1 MKFKDYYE
9 AMGIERNATPQ
20 EIKQAYRKL
29 ARLYHPD
36 ISKDP
41 KGSEKFQEV
50 GEAYAVLKDP
60 EKRAAYDQLGK
71 QPVGEQFTPPPDWQQ
86 QFHTGQT
93 GSDNVDLSDLFAA
106 FGEARH
112 GNRSAR
118 RNMQTRGQDYEISAH
133 VLLEQ
138 LYGGEMVEVR
148 AELPELDQNGLQHY
162 VTRTFRVTIPV
173 GASDGQRLRL
183 TGKGAQSSN
192 GGSAGDLY
200 VVLALQPHALYRVSG
215 HDLYLDLPLAPW
227 EAILGA
233 TIKIPTLGGTVELT
247 IKPSTVGGQHLR
259 LAKRG
264 LKAAN
269 GTIGALYAVVNIVL
283 PNVVTAEEHKLFEK
297 LAEISVFHPRQYFPV

>member
-9 AMGIERNATPQ
+9 AMGVDRNATPQ

-71 QPVGEQFTPPPDWQQ
+71 QPVGEQFTPPPEWQQ

-93 GSDNVDLSDLFAA
+93 GFDNVDLSDLFAA

-112 GNRSAR
+112 GTRSAR
-118 RNMQTRGQDYEISAH
+118 RNMQTRGQDYELVAH
-133 VLLEQ
+133 LSLEQ
-138 LYGGEMVEVR
+138 LYSGEMIEVR
-148 AELPELDQNGLQHY
+148 AELPEYDRNGLQHD
-162 VTRTFRVTIPV
+162 VTRTFRITVPA

-200 VVLALQPHALYRVSG
+200 VVLTLQPHKLYRVSG
-215 HDLYLDLPLAPW
+215 RDLYLDLPLTPW
-227 EAILGA
+227 EAVLGA
-233 TIKIPTLGGTVELT
+233 TVKIPTLGGAVELT
-247 IKPSTVGGQHLR
+247 IKPGTVGGQHLR

-264 LKAAN
+264 LKAAD
-269 GTIGALYAVVNIVL
+269 GAIGALYAVVSIVL
-283 PNVVTAEEHKLFEK
+283 PSKITSEERKLFEQ
-297 LAEISVFHPRQYFPV
+297 LATISTFHPRPNFPQ